1 MVTIQPYLYKI
12 QNKIFLKEST
22 LNMDI
27 LNLKTIPFTILYI
40 EDDELTRDY
49 ISHLLKDICT
59 HLIIAT
65 DGENGLQKFNKHH
78 IDLIITDL
86 KMPKLGGLELIEKI
100 RNLEHI
106 NNDVPTIII
115 SAYEDTK
122 VLRSSIKYDV
132 QSFILKPVIFTKL
145 IQAINKVKNKSLQK
159 RAEKITIKKLNR
171 NDNLEYGEHKLIDH
185 LDSTNSAIVVFI
197 KINEFKY
204 LNLSLNSKIS
214 KKLQKRFAKKLFSS
228 IPLTCAFSKIY
239 ILEDGGFVF
248 TKPCPDTYVKD
259 DIYRRIRAFKNDINN
274 AKIKIGLVDYTL
286 SIRVS
291 LAYGKNAYE
300 NARVG
305 MSKLVETK
313 QEFIIATDLLDK
325 ERDFAFKKLKQ
336 FSMLK
341 EALNNYNI
349 VSYFQPIVNNKT
361 KEIEKYESLVRLID
375 VDKNIVSPYFFLNI
389 AKEGRYYQKITSI
402 VLENSFRA
410 LFYTNQS
417 ISVNLSALD
426 IEKVETRKTF
436 ISLLERY
443 RTDAHRIVLE
453 LVEDESIKDE
463 IIIKL
468 FLEEIKTYGV
478 KIAID
483 DFGSGLS
490 NFSRVLEY
498 KPDFIKLDG
507 SLIKNINNDPIAQSM
522 IETIVT
528 FAKKQNIQTIA
539 EYVSSEEIYNTI
551 CELGVDYS
559 QGYYFGK
566 PAPLQS

>member
-1 MVTIQPYLYKI
+1 M
-12 QNKIFLKEST
+12 N
-22 LNMDI
+22 I
-27 LNLKTIPFTILYI
+27 LNLETIPFTILYI
-40 EDDELTRDY
+40 EDDDLTRDY

-59 HLIIAT
+59 NLIVASN
-65 DGENGLQKFNKHH
+65 GESGLLKFNEQHV
-78 IDLIITDL
+78 DLIITDL

-100 RNLEHI
+100 RNENGV
-106 NNDVPTIII
+106 NNDVPTIVI

-122 VLRSSIKYDV
+122 ILRSSIKYNV
-132 QSFILKPVIFTKL
+132 QDFILKPIVFTKL
-145 IQAINKVKNKSLQK
+145 VQAIEKVKKKSLK
-159 RAEKITIKKLNR
+159 TKAPKKSFEKINR
-171 NDNLEYGEHKLIDH
+171 NNNLEYGEHNLIDY
-185 LDSTNSAIVVFI
+185 LDPKTSYLVIFI

-214 KKLQKRFAKKLFSS
+214 KKLQKRFAKKLFSN
-228 IPLTCAFSKIY
+228 IPITCNFTKIY
-239 ILEDGGFVF
+239 ILENGGFVF
-248 TKPCPDTYVKD
+248 TKPYNTIDIKD
-259 DIYRRIRAFKNDINN
+259 ELYKKIKAFKNDINN

-291 LAYGKNAYE
+291 LASGQNAYE
-300 NARVG
+300 NARIG
-305 MSKLVETK
+305 MSKLLETK

-361 KEIEKYESLVRLID
+361 KKIEKYESLVRLID
-375 VDKNIVSPYFFLNI
+375 SDKNIISPYFFLNI
-389 AKEGRYYQKITSI
+389 AKEGKYYQKITSI

-410 LFYTNQS
+410 LFYTNLS

-426 IEKVETRKTF
+426 IEKIETRNTF
-436 ISLLERY
+436 ISLLKRY
-443 RTDAHRIVLE
+443 KTDAHRIVLE
-453 LVEDESIKDE
+453 LLEDENIKDK
-463 IIIKL
+463 IVTQL
-468 FLEEIKTYGV
+468 FLKEIKEYGV

-483 DFGSGLS
+483 DFGAGLS

-498 KPDFIKLDG
+498 QPDFIKIDG
-507 SLIKNINNDPIAQSM
+507 SLIRNIHNDAIAQN
-522 IETIVT
+522 IVQTIVT
-528 FAKKQNIQTIA
+528 FSKKQNIQTIA
-539 EYVSSEEIYNTI
+539 EYVENEEIYNTI

>member
-1 MVTIQPYLYKI
+1 M
-12 QNKIFLKEST
+12 
-22 LNMDI
+22 
-27 LNLKTIPFTILYI
+27 PFTILYI

-49 ISHLLKDICT
+49 MTQLLKETCT
-59 HLIIAT
+59 NLLIT
-65 DGENGLQKFNKHH
+65 SDGESGLVMFKKHH
-78 IDLIITDL
+78 VDLIITDL

-100 RNLEHI
+100 RNIKHI
-106 NNDVPTIII
+106 NSDVPTIII

-122 VLRSSIKYDV
+122 ILRSSIKFAV
-132 QSFILKPVIFTKL
+132 QDFILKPIVFSQL
-145 IQAINKVKNKSLQK
+145 IQAIDKIKIKSLKAKPAK
-159 RAEKITIKKLNR
+159 RFVEKLNM
-171 NDNLEYGEHKLIDH
+171 NNYLEYGEHKLIDF
-185 LDSTNSAIVVFI
+185 LDTTTSSIVIFI

-204 LNLSLNSKIS
+204 LNLSLTSKIS
-214 KKLQKRFAKKLFSS
+214 KKLQKRFAKKLFSQ
-228 IPLTCAFSKIY
+228 IPNSCGFSKIY
-239 ILEDGGFVF
+239 ILENGGFVF
-248 TKPCPDTYVKD
+248 TKPCQNKD
-259 DIYRRIRAFKNDINN
+259 VNNELYHKIKDFTDDINN

-291 LAYGKNAYE
+291 LACGQNAYE

-305 MSKLVETK
+305 MSKLVESK

-325 ERDFAFKKLKQ
+325 ERDSAFKKLKQ

-341 EALNNYNI
+341 EALSNYNI

-375 VDKNIVSPYFFLNI
+375 SDKNIVSPYFFLNI

-410 LFYTNQS
+410 LFYTHQS
-417 ISVNLSALD
+417 ISLNLSALD
-426 IEKVETRKTF
+426 IEKPETRKTF
-436 ISLLERY
+436 ITLLKRY
-443 RTDAHRIVLE
+443 KTDAHRIVLE
-453 LVEDESIKDE
+453 LLEDEDIKDKKV
-463 IIIKL
+463 IQD
-468 FLEEIKTYGV
+468 FLKEIKGYGV
-478 KIAID
+478 QVAID

-498 KPDFIKLDG
+498 EPNFIKIDG
-507 SLIKNINNDPIAQSM
+507 SLIRNINNDTIAQNM
-522 IETIVT
+522 VETIVT
-528 FAKKQNIQTIA
+528 FAKKQNIETIA
-539 EYVSSEEIYNTI
+539 EYVEDEDIYNTI

>member
-1 MVTIQPYLYKI
+1 M
-12 QNKIFLKEST
+12 
-22 LNMDI
+22 
-27 LNLKTIPFTILYI
+27 PFTILYI

-59 HLIIAT
+59 HLLIAT
-65 DGENGLQKFNKHH
+65 DGECGLQKFNKYH

-86 KMPKLGGLELIEKI
+86 KMPKLSGLELIEKI
-100 RNLEHI
+100 RNIEHI

-115 SAYEDTK
+115 SAYEDTN
-122 VLRSSIKYDV
+122 VLRSSIKYNV
-132 QSFILKPVIFTKL
+132 QDFILKPIVFTKL

-159 RAEKITIKKLNR
+159 NIEKTTIKKLNR

-185 LDSTNSAIVVFI
+185 LDSTNSAIVIFI

-214 KKLQKRFAKKLFSS
+214 KKLQKRFAKKLFSQ
-228 IPLTCAFSKIY
+228 IPKACDFSKIY

-248 TKPCPDTYVKD
+248 TKPCDSKD
-259 DIYRRIRAFKNDINN
+259 IKENLYDKIKNFKNDINN

-286 SIRVS
+286 SIKVS
-291 LAYGKNAYE
+291 LAYGQNAYE

-313 QEFIIATDLLDK
+313 QEFIIATNLLDK
-325 ERDFAFKKLKQ
+325 ERETAFKKLKQ

-361 KEIEKYESLVRLID
+361 REVEKYESLVRLID
-375 VDKNIVSPYFFLNI
+375 SEKNIISPYFFLNI
-389 AKEGRYYQKITSI
+389 AKEGRYYQKITSV

-410 LFYTNQS
+410 LFYTNLN

-426 IEKVETRKTF
+426 IEKEDTRKTF
-436 ISLLERY
+436 ISLLNKY
-443 RTDAHRIVLE
+443 KTDTHRIVLE
-453 LVEDESIKDE
+453 LVEDESIKDKVV
-463 IIIKL
+463 IQL
-468 FLEEIKTYGV
+468 FLKEIKEYGV
-478 KIAID
+478 KVAID
-483 DFGSGLS
+483 DFGAGLS

-498 KPDFIKLDG
+498 QPDFIKLDG
-507 SLIKNINNDPIAQSM
+507 SLIRNIHNDTIAQNM
-522 IETIVT
+522 VQTIVS
-528 FAKKQNIQTIA
+528 FSKKQNIQTIA
-539 EYVSSEEIYNTI
+539 EYVENEEVYNTV
-551 CELGVDYS
+551 CRLGVDYS

-566 PAPLQS
+566 PAPL

>member
-1 MVTIQPYLYKI
+1 M
-12 QNKIFLKEST
+12 
-22 LNMDI
+22 
-27 LNLKTIPFTILYI
+27 PFTILYI

-49 ISHLLKDICT
+49 MSQLLQDTCT
-59 HLIIAT
+59 NLIIAK
-65 DGENGLQKFNKHH
+65 DGESGLMLFKQHH

-86 KMPKLGGLELIEKI
+86 KMPKLGGLELIERI
-100 RNLEHI
+100 RSIDH
-106 NNDVPTIII
+106 NNSDVPTIII
-115 SAYEDTK
+115 SAHEDTK
-122 VLRSSIKYDV
+122 VLRSSIRYDV
-132 QSFILKPVIFTKL
+132 QDFILKPINFQNLT
-145 IQAINKVKNKSLQK
+145 QAINKVKKKYLKTNP
-159 RAEKITIKKLNR
+159 KIVFTEKLNR
-171 NDNLEYGEHKLIDH
+171 NNNLEYGEHKLIDH
-185 LDSTNSAIVVFI
+185 LDPTKSSIVIFI

-214 KKLQKRFAKKLFSS
+214 KKLQKRFAKKLFSHM
-228 IPLTCAFSKIY
+228 PKTCNFTKIY

-248 TKPCPDTYVKD
+248 TKPCDNKD
-259 DIYRRIRAFKNDINN
+259 IKDNFYKEIKAFKNNINN

-291 LAYGKNAYE
+291 LAYGQNAYE

-305 MSKLVETK
+305 MSRLVDTK
-313 QEFIIATDLLDK
+313 QEFIIATDLLDY
-325 ERDFAFKKLKQ
+325 ERACAFKKLKQ
-336 FSMLK
+336 FTMLK

-375 VDKNIVSPYFFLNI
+375 SDKNVISPYFFLGI

-410 LFYTNQS
+410 LFYTNLS
-417 ISVNLSALD
+417 ISINLSALD
-426 IEKVETRKTF
+426 IEKPETRKTF
-436 ISLLERY
+436 ITLLKRY
-443 RTDAHRIVLE
+443 KTDANRIVLE
-453 LVEDESIKDE
+453 LVEDEDIKDKVV
-463 IIIKL
+463 IDI
-468 FLEEIKTYGV
+468 FLKEIKEYGV

-498 KPDFIKLDG
+498 QPHFIKIDG
-507 SLIKNINNDPIAQSM
+507 SLIKNIHNDTIAQHM
-522 IETIVT
+522 VETIVT

-539 EYVSSEEIYNTI
+539 EYVEDKNIYNTI

-566 PAPLQS
+566 PEPLK

>member
-1 MVTIQPYLYKI
+1 M
-12 QNKIFLKEST
+12 
-22 LNMDI
+22 
-27 LNLKTIPFTILYI
+27 PFTILYI

-49 ISHLLKDICT
+49 MTQLLKETCT
-59 HLIIAT
+59 NLLIT
-65 DGENGLQKFNKHH
+65 SDGESGLVMFKKHH
-78 IDLIITDL
+78 VDLIITDL

-100 RNLEHI
+100 RNIKHI
-106 NNDVPTIII
+106 NSDVPTIII

-122 VLRSSIKYDV
+122 ILRSSIKFAV
-132 QSFILKPVIFTKL
+132 QDFILKPIVFSQL
-145 IQAINKVKNKSLQK
+145 IQAIDKIKIKSLKAKPAK
-159 RAEKITIKKLNR
+159 RFVEKLNM
-171 NDNLEYGEHKLIDH
+171 NNYLEYGEHKLIDF
-185 LDSTNSAIVVFI
+185 LDTTTSSIVIFI

-204 LNLSLNSKIS
+204 LNLSLTSKIS
-214 KKLQKRFAKKLFSS
+214 KKLQKRFAKKLFSQ
-228 IPLTCAFSKIY
+228 IPNSCAFSKIY
-239 ILEDGGFVF
+239 ILENGGFVF
-248 TKPCPDTYVKD
+248 TKPCQNKD
-259 DIYRRIRAFKNDINN
+259 VNNELYHKIKDFTDDINN

-291 LAYGKNAYE
+291 LACGQNAYE

-305 MSKLVETK
+305 MSKLVESK

-325 ERDFAFKKLKQ
+325 ERDSAFKKLKQ

-341 EALNNYNI
+341 EALSNYNI

-375 VDKNIVSPYFFLNI
+375 SDKNIVSPYFFLNI

-410 LFYTNQS
+410 LFYTHQS
-417 ISVNLSALD
+417 ISLNLSALD
-426 IEKVETRKTF
+426 IEKPETRKTF
-436 ISLLERY
+436 ITLLKRY
-443 RTDAHRIVLE
+443 KTDAHRIVLE
-453 LVEDESIKDE
+453 LLEDEDIKDKKV
-463 IIIKL
+463 IQD
-468 FLEEIKTYGV
+468 FLKEIKGYGV
-478 KIAID
+478 QVAID

-498 KPDFIKLDG
+498 EPDFIKIDG
-507 SLIKNINNDPIAQSM
+507 SLIRNINNDTIAQNM
-522 IETIVT
+522 VETIVT
-528 FAKKQNIQTIA
+528 FAKKQNIETIA
-539 EYVSSEEIYNTI
+539 EYVEDENIYNTV

>member
-1 MVTIQPYLYKI
+1 MK
-12 QNKIFLKEST
+12 FFFKEST
-22 LNMDI
+22 LNTNI
-27 LNLKTIPFTILYI
+27 LNLKTMPFTILYI

-49 ISHLLKDICT
+49 ISQLLKDTCT
-59 HLIIAT
+59 NLIIAS
-65 DGENGLQKFNKHH
+65 DGESGLKIFKEHH

-86 KMPKLGGLELIEKI
+86 RMPKLGGLELIEKI
-100 RNLEHI
+100 RNINHR

-115 SAYEDTK
+115 SAYEDIK

-132 QSFILKPVIFTKL
+132 QDFILKPVVFTKL
-145 IQAINKVKNKSLQK
+145 IQSINKVKNKSL
-159 RAEKITIKKLNR
+159 EKNVEKTIRKKLNR

-185 LDSTNSAIVVFI
+185 LDSNNSAIVIFI

-214 KKLQKRFAKKLFSS
+214 KKLQKRFAKKLFSQ
-228 IPLTCAFSKIY
+228 IPNTCNFSKIY

-248 TKPCPDTYVKD
+248 TKPCSNQDIKD
-259 DIYRRIRAFKNDINN
+259 DFYKEIRTFKDHINN

-291 LAYGKNAYE
+291 IAYGKNAYE

-305 MSKLVETK
+305 MSRLLETK
-313 QEFIIATDLLDK
+313 QEFIIATNLLDK
-325 ERDFAFKKLKQ
+325 ERDQAFKKLKQ
-336 FSMLK
+336 FTMLK
-341 EALNNYNI
+341 EALSNYNI
-349 VSYFQPIVNNKT
+349 VSYFQPIVNNKSR
-361 KEIEKYESLVRLID
+361 EIEKYESLVRLID
-375 VDKNIVSPYFFLNI
+375 NEKNIIAPYFFLNI
-389 AKEGRYYQKITSI
+389 AKEGRYYQRITAI

-417 ISVNLSALD
+417 ISINLSALD

-436 ISLLERY
+436 ISLLQRY
-443 RTDAHRIVLE
+443 KTDAYRIVLE
-453 LVEDESIKDE
+453 LLEDEDINDKKV
-463 IIIKL
+463 IQL
-468 FLEEIKTYGV
+468 FLKEIKEYGV

-498 KPDFIKLDG
+498 QPHFIKIDG
-507 SLIKNINNDPIAQSM
+507 SLIKNIHNDAIAQSM
-522 IETIVT
+522 VETIVT
-528 FAKKQNIQTIA
+528 FSRKHNIQTIA
-539 EYVSSEEIYNTI
+539 EYVEDEEIYNTI

-566 PAPLQS
+566 PAPLKS

>member
-1 MVTIQPYLYKI
+1 V
-12 QNKIFLKEST
+12 N
-22 LNMDI
+22 
-27 LNLKTIPFTILYI
+27 
-40 EDDELTRDY
+40 
-49 ISHLLKDICT
+49 
-59 HLIIAT
+59 
-65 DGENGLQKFNKHH
+65 DGEKGLVKFNKYH

-100 RNLEHI
+100 RNSKHTNADI
-106 NNDVPTIII
+106 STIII

-132 QSFILKPVIFTKL
+132 QGFIVKPVVFSKL
-145 IQAINKVKNKSLQK
+145 TQAIDKVKNKSLQK
-159 RAEKITIKKLNR
+159 RVKKTTIKKLNR
-171 NDNLEYGEHKLIDH
+171 NDNLEYGEHRLIDH
-185 LDSTNSAIVVFI
+185 LDANDSAIVIFI

-214 KKLQKRFAKKLFSS
+214 KKLQKRFAKKLFSH
-228 IPLTCAFSKIY
+228 IPMTCAFSKIY

-248 TKPCPDTYVKD
+248 TKPCRASDIKD
-259 DIYRRIRAFKNDINN
+259 DFYHKIKNFKNDINN

-291 LAYGKNAYE
+291 LAYGTNAYE

-305 MSKLVETK
+305 MSKLLETK
-313 QEFIIATDLLDK
+313 QEFIIATDLLDT

-341 EALNNYNI
+341 EALSNYNI

-361 KEIEKYESLVRLID
+361 REIEKYESLVRLID
-375 VDKNIVSPYFFLNI
+375 SEKNIITPYFFLNI
-389 AKEGRYYQKITSI
+389 AKEGKYYQKITSI

-417 ISVNLSALD
+417 ISINLSALD

-443 RTDAHRIVLE
+443 KTDAHRIVLE

-463 IIIKL
+463 IVIKL
-468 FLEEIKTYGV
+468 FLEEIKEYGV

-483 DFGSGLS
+483 DFGAGLS
-490 NFSRVLEY
+490 NFSRVLIY

-507 SLIKNINNDPIAQSM
+507 SLIKNINNDPIAQNM

-539 EYVSSEEIYNTI
+539 EYVSSEEIYNTV

-559 QGYYFGK
+559 QGFYFGK
-566 PAPLQS
+566 PAPLQR

>member
-1 MVTIQPYLYKI
+1 MSQ
-12 QNKIFLKEST
+12 
-22 LNMDI
+22 
-27 LNLKTIPFTILYI
+27 
-40 EDDELTRDY
+40 
-49 ISHLLKDICT
+49 LLQDTCT
-59 HLIIAT
+59 NLIIAK
-65 DGENGLQKFNKHH
+65 DGESGLMLFKQHH

-86 KMPKLGGLELIEKI
+86 KMPKLGGLELIERI
-100 RNLEHI
+100 RSIDH
-106 NNDVPTIII
+106 NNSDVPTIII
-115 SAYEDTK
+115 SAHEDTK
-122 VLRSSIKYDV
+122 VLRSSIRYDV
-132 QSFILKPVIFTKL
+132 QDFILKPINFQNLT
-145 IQAINKVKNKSLQK
+145 QAINKVKKKYLKTNPQIVFT
-159 RAEKITIKKLNR
+159 EKLNR
-171 NDNLEYGEHKLIDH
+171 NNNLEYGEHKLIDH
-185 LDSTNSAIVVFI
+185 LDPTKSSIVIFI

-214 KKLQKRFAKKLFSS
+214 KKLQKRFAKKLFSHM
-228 IPLTCAFSKIY
+228 PKTCNFTKIY

-248 TKPCPDTYVKD
+248 TKPCDNKDIKDNFYKEVK
-259 DIYRRIRAFKNDINN
+259 AFKHNINN

-291 LAYGKNAYE
+291 LAYGQNAYE

-305 MSKLVETK
+305 MSRLVDTK
-313 QEFIIATDLLDK
+313 QEFIIATDLLDY
-325 ERDFAFKKLKQ
+325 ERACAFKKLKQ
-336 FSMLK
+336 FTMLK

-375 VDKNIVSPYFFLNI
+375 SDKNVISPYFFLGI

-410 LFYTNQS
+410 LFYTNLS
-417 ISVNLSALD
+417 ISINLSALD
-426 IEKVETRKTF
+426 IEKPETRKTF
-436 ISLLERY
+436 ITLLKRY
-443 RTDAHRIVLE
+443 KTDANRIVLE
-453 LVEDESIKDE
+453 LVEDEDIKDKVV
-463 IIIKL
+463 IDI
-468 FLEEIKTYGV
+468 FLKEIKEYGV

-498 KPDFIKLDG
+498 QPHFIKIDG
-507 SLIKNINNDPIAQSM
+507 SLIKNIHNDTIAQHM
-522 IETIVT
+522 VETIVT

-539 EYVSSEEIYNTI
+539 EYVEDKNIYNTI

-566 PAPLQS
+566 PEPLK